1 MLKLST
7 GRNLSLDR
15 TLKSQKL
22 SKLRKELQNYFGF
35 VSANEIAEALAFRQ
49 TVTQQQQNLGDNQA
63 AAGDVSSAASVRTA
77 ISNVSVSSAT
87 GLTPIFEILLDDG
100 DGTRKILDTG
110 NATENGETI
119 KGKLQE
125 YMNSGQNQTQQTQD
139 KIADVARCINL
150 HYCANSV
157 ATTNGNGFNSP
168 KVFFDNLDKT
178 LPFNRTGEN
187 LSPTEI
193 NEIKKRVVA
202 ATMQQPLLTPGEKNS
217 ELLTVFFNAMPA
229 LELTRAT
236 PVLNVTIYSSRPVVE
251 DGRLASITLQK
262 FLEGSVEEPQGQ
274 ENAAL
279 RAINLASQVATSSI
293 PNQIRTLGNF
303 ENYTVTGLELF
314 RAPQTLQNID
324 ETKKSANQPDRYLAP
339 IIDPMRPLASIKG
352 FSIDM
357 KSAFGLQGTRT
368 GTLEIVL
375 HDRSRLGEF
384 VDFIKPD
391 RYGSSFIEVEYG
403 WSHPDSWNDDRT
415 KSNPYADLLNLT
427 RVRDHLNIVTSTM
440 SFDEVG
446 QVNITLNLMG
456 RGSSESNE
464 LSVVGPSS
472 AARIQTTIRR
482 IEELSTTINNFA
494 RSLEPADQNSGTR
507 REIRG
512 IQALNAASDAINNL
526 VINEELLK
534 HLRDLKA
541 ALEARASSGDQVTR
555 QAAIQL
561 RDSIKDLIGEVQ
573 GGNDRPTLSND
584 NNNPS
589 AIRQVQRSVNDEI
602 RGILGGINSE
612 GAANFNNKYN
622 DIFLNKIP
630 DRVWGFLRENNRNI
644 ENRDDAVTP
653 ENLPGSQILATG
665 NNGAGAGRRGSENDP
680 WISRKVVSLGTL
692 IMAFVAKPL
701 AELKDS
707 TARNQNIPKFKEVQV
722 LFYNFNNKASIM
734 SNCNISQFPVQ
745 TRYFVREYSRLRLE
759 NVSRAVNLSVTE
771 FMNFLSTKIVDD
783 VMNPAYGIND
793 LYKTGQSEITAR
805 DERSFDAQMLEKMLK
820 YNVGRHSDFVPP
832 QLTFEMESIPIIS
845 PNSGENGT
853 ILKIH
858 VFDKICSA
866 KTPLRELLSLSV
878 NNFMN
883 GFSNYPPSPDQARAI
898 IQQATSLVNP
908 AASIRAGSTVA
919 ASSGR
924 SQQQQ
929 QALQD
934 HLESLQTNWRQLHNV
949 MVDQAKRNGLIQ
961 EITPIGSDG
970 LPKYRFVGG
979 PQRLKQY
986 IMKNIPNIIYGAMGS
1001 TVRSSNLSSMSNPM
1015 LNSINMQRS
1024 LNTNPVLPNG
1034 SQPGGVP
1041 LSIYSMQLSMTTIGC
1056 PLLRHIGQEVF
1067 VDFNT
1072 NTTADNIYYITGF
1085 QHKIESGTF
1094 ETSIT
1099 FTATDAFGQYR
1110 NMIKQMNTAEET
1122 LRSISNQTTPN
1133 PSSTSP
1139 ATQPSSSNSQRR
1151 RQR

>member
-22 SKLRKELQNYFGF
+22 SKLRKELENYFGF

-49 TVTQQQQNLGDNQA
+49 TVTEQQQNLRDDQT

-77 ISNVSVSSAT
+77 ISNVSVASST
-87 GLTPIFEILLDDG
+87 GLVPIFEILLDDG
-100 DGTRKILDTG
+100 DGTRKMLDTG
-110 NATENGETI
+110 SATENTETI
-119 KGKLQE
+119 KDKLQQ
-125 YMNSGQNQTQQTQD
+125 YMNSGQNQSQQTLD
-139 KIADVARCINL
+139 KIRDVARCINL

-157 ATTNGNGFNSP
+157 ATTSGNGFEGNNSNGTR
-168 KVFFDNLDKT
+168 VFFDDLDQT

-202 ATMQQPLLTPGEKNS
+202 VCMQNPLLTPGEKNS

-251 DGRLASITLQK
+251 NGRLASITLQK

-293 PNQIRTLGNF
+293 PNQTPTLGSF

-324 ETKKSANQPDRYLAP
+324 ETKKSANQPDKYLAP

-384 VDFIKPD
+384 VDFVKPD
-391 RYGSSFIEVEYG
+391 RYGTSFIEVEYG

-427 RVRDHLNIVTSTM
+427 RVRDHLNIVTSTL

-464 LSVVGPSS
+464 LSIVGPSS
-472 AARIQTTIRR
+472 AAKIQTTIRR

-494 RSLEPADQNSGTR
+494 RSLEPAEQNSGTR

-534 HLRDLKA
+534 HLRDLNA
-541 ALEARASSGDQVTR
+541 ALGARANSGDATTS
-555 QAAIQL
+555 QAATQL
-561 RDSIKDLIGEVQ
+561 RNSIQELIGEVQ
-573 GGNDRPTLSND
+573 GKKDSPTLSNN

-602 RGILGGINSE
+602 RGILGGINSV

-622 DIFLNKIP
+622 DIFLRKITSE
-630 DRVWGFLRENNRNI
+630 VWGFLRENNRNI
-644 ENRDDAVTP
+644 ENRDDAITP
-653 ENLPGSQILATG
+653 ENPPGSQILATG
-665 NNGAGAGRRGSENDP
+665 NDGAGAGQRNTGNNVDP
-680 WISRKVVSLGTL
+680 WLSRKVVSLGSL

-759 NVSRAVNLSVTE
+759 NVSRAVNLSITE

-793 LYKTGQSEITAR
+793 LYKTNQSEVTVR
-805 DERSFDAQMLEKMLK
+805 NERSFDVDMLQRMIK

-858 VFDKICSA
+858 VYDKVCSA

-883 GFSNYPPSPDQARAI
+883 GFSNYPPNRQQAEAI
-898 IQQATSLVNP
+898 IS
-908 AASIRAGSTVA
+908 RAGDIIAQSR
-919 ASSGR
+919 GN
-924 SQQQQ
+924 QKQEFQN
-929 QALQD
+929 LK
-934 HLESLQTNWRQLHNV
+934 ENWRELHNV
-949 MVDQAKRNGLIQ
+949 MVEQATRNRLIQ
-961 EITPIGSDG
+961 PITPIGEDG
-970 LPKYRFVGG
+970 IQKYRFVGG

-1001 TVRSSNLSSMSNPM
+1001 TVRSSNLSSISNPM

-1041 LSIYSMQLSMTTIGC
+1041 LSIYGMQLSMTTIGC

-1110 NMIKQMNTAEET
+1110 NMINQMNTAGDT
-1122 LRSISNQTTPN
+1122 LRAILNQTTPN
-1133 PSSTSP
+1133 PSPTSP
-1139 ATQPSSSNSQRR
+1139 TSQPNSSNSQRR